1 MTDFIAEDEL
11 VPFMMDPQTLE
22 DGTTHTESPYSS
34 AAYKRPTAGSSLIDR
49 PQEQA
54 ISGKGWGRVKKFVTG
69 QSGFPKSVFFIV
81 GTEFCERFSFYG
93 MKAIL
98 VLYLTNIL
106 LLGDNTSTVIFH
118 SFNMLCYFSPI
129 IGAMIAD
136 GWLGKYK
143 TIVYIA
149 QIYMLGNAVMCFTA
163 LPPQTTGNPE
173 LVGPMIGLLL
183 IGLGTGGIKPCVSA
197 FGGDQFKAD
206 QEKEIQRFFSVFYFS
221 INSGSLISTFITPIL
236 RHDVK
241 CFGNDCYTLAFGVP
255 AALMAVAIAIFVCG
269 RYFYQQNPPSGNIV
283 GEVIKAMGFAVKN
296 RFQNRNSP
304 EKKEHWLD
312 WAEEKYGAS
321 LIEDIKVLL
330 HVLFIFLPLPFFWA
344 LFDQQGS
351 RWTLQA
357 EHMDG
362 RLGSYQI
369 KPDQMQALNPVFIL
383 FFIPLFEGV
392 IYPLL
397 DKCNV
402 PKRPLQRMAG
412 GMILAAI
419 AFILAGFVQLKI
431 DSTEIKLP
439 GKDQAIVNIIN
450 ASPCPIGVESEF
462 YTGNIDIGEGT
473 KEIDFPVGD
482 YDVKFEPSC
491 SELGSV
497 KLFSASLGSQKVE
510 SVTVYSSGDQLQA
523 IQVKGHLEKSSKG
536 LGKISFGYF
545 MSTGTLP
552 DNLTISIE
560 EPLKDITYTMHVIRN
575 NVSSSRGIEPGEY
588 NVYGLPEGNASKELL
603 GRVDVQMGGI
613 YRLILQP
620 ANISHPDIIHLA
632 IHMEVQPNSVS
643 MLLQIP
649 QYVIITCGEIL
660 FSITG
665 LEFSYSQAP
674 SSMKSCVQAAW
685 LMTVAF
691 GNLIV
696 VIIAESQ
703 LIESQAMEFFLFAG
717 LMGFV
722 ILLFSIM
729 ACCYVYITPKER
741 DVQMHDTAGLVANS
755 DLEESGTAGY
765 QSLDDS
771 AQK

>member
-1 MTDFIAEDEL
+1 MTEFVAEDEL
-11 VPFMMDPQTLE
+11 VPFMMDPQMLE
-22 DGTTHTESPYSS
+22 DGPTHTQSPYSS
-34 AAYKRPTAGSSLIDR
+34 GAYKRSTAGSSLIDR

-54 ISGKGWGRVKKFVTG
+54 ISGKGWGRVRKFVTG

-106 LLGDNTSTVIFH
+106 LLGDNTSTAIFH

-129 IGAMIAD
+129 FGAMIAD

-149 QIYMLGNAVMCFTA
+149 QIYMLGNAVMCLTA
-163 LPPQTTGNPE
+163 LPPQTTGHPYMI
-173 LVGPMIGLLL
+173 GPAIGLLL
-183 IGLGTGGIKPCVSA
+183 IGVGTGGIKPCVSA

-221 INSGSLISTFITPIL
+221 INSGSLLSTFVTPIL
-236 RHDVK
+236 RHDVQ

-255 AALMAVAIAIFVCG
+255 AVLMAVSIIIFILG
-269 RYFYQQNPPSGNIV
+269 RNFYQHNPPTGNIV
-283 GEVIKAMGFAVKN
+283 GEVVKAMGFAVKN
-296 RFQNRNSP
+296 RFQNRSSP
-304 EKKEHWLD
+304 EKKQHWLD
-312 WAEEKYGAS
+312 WAEEKYGAA

-369 KPDQMQALNPVFIL
+369 KPDQMQAMNPVFIL
-383 FFIPLFEGV
+383 IFIPLFEGV

-412 GMILAAI
+412 GMTLAAI
-419 AFILAGFVQLKI
+419 AFVFAGFLQLKI
-431 DSTEIKLP
+431 DSSELSLP
-439 GKDQAIVNIIN
+439 GPGQSVVSVIN
-450 ASPCPIGVESEF
+450 ASPCPINVESKF
-462 YTGNIDIGEGT
+462 YTGPIDVAGGT
-473 KEIDFPVGD
+473 KKIDFAVGD
-482 YDVKFEPSC
+482 YDIKFEPGC
-491 SELGSV
+491 SELGTAQP
-497 KLFSASLGSQKVE
+497 FSASLGSQLVE
-510 SVTVYSSGDQLQA
+510 SVIVYSSANQLQA
-523 IQVKGHLEKSSKG
+523 LQVKGHLEKSHEG
-536 LGKISFGYF
+536 LGKLSLGYF
-545 MSTGTLP
+545 ISDTNLP
-552 DNLTISIE
+552 YNLTVSIE
-560 EPLKDITYTMHVIRN
+560 DSLRVYRTHVLLN
-575 NVSSSRGIEPGEY
+575 NVSSSLDVEPGQY
-588 NVYGLPEGNASKELL
+588 SVYGVPVGNASKVLL
-603 GRVDVQMGGI
+603 GDIDVKMGGI
-613 YRLILQP
+613 YRLLIQP
-620 ANISHPDIIHLA
+620 ANISQSDTIRLA
-632 IHMEVQPNSVS
+632 IHTEVQPNSVS

-649 QYVIITCGEIL
+649 QYIVITCGEIL
-660 FSITG
+660 FSVTG

-674 SSMKSCVQAAW
+674 ASMKSCVQAAW

-703 LIESQAMEFFLFAG
+703 IIDSQAMEFFLFAG
-717 LMGFV
+717 LMGFI

-729 ACCYVYITPKER
+729 AWCYVYVTPR
-741 DVQMHDTAGLVANS
+741 SPDLQMHDTAGLVTNS
-755 DLEESGTAGY
+755 DMEDPGTVGY
-765 QSLDDS
+765 QSFDDS